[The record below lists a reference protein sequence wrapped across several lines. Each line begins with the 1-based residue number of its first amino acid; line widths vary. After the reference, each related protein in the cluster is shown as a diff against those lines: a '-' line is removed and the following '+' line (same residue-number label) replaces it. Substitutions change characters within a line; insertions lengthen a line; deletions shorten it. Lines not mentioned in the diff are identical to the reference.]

1 MAGRTCLAAR
11 TPRIVSQSRSALATA
26 THLAGSE
33 GNCYNSRQLSTW
45 ARIGQ
50 RAFGC
55 GPLAQAYPGSEQ
67 ASAYKAARQ
76 PSYRTQA
83 GAGAAVAPDAAMS
96 SGCSGPRQTPWP
108 ASSSCPLYSFPPTH
122 PRCPWKNSM
131 KAARMTER
139 LTCSIGS
146 VSSLQGEGPYPKTEG
161 V

>member
-11 TPRIVSQSRSALATA
+11 TPRIVSQSRGALATA
-26 THLAGSE
+26 THLADSG
-33 GNCYNSRQLSTW
+33 GNCYNFRQLSTW
-45 ARIGQ
+45 AGMGQ
-50 RAFGC
+50 CAFGRC
-55 GPLAQAYPGSEQ
+55 PSTRACPGSELP
-67 ASAYKAARQ
+67 SAYKAVRRPSFGARA
-76 PSYRTQA
+76 S
-83 GAGAAVAPDAAMS
+83 AGAAVAPDAAMS

-108 ASSSCPLYSFPPTH
+108 ASSSCPLYSFPTTQ
-122 PRCPWKNSM
+122 PRCSWKNSM